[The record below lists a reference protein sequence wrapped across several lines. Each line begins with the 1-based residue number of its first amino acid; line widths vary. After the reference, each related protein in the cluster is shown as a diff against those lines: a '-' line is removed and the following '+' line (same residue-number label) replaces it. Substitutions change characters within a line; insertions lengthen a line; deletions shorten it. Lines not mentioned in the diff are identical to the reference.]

1 MKKEKIKIKRMTKR
15 IKEKKRK
22 TITKKRKK
30 NYSFLDDK
38 DLVDLV
44 EELEGMTSSFDIK
57 DDEFF
62 FSSITTISSIISSSS
77 SSSV

>member
-1 MKKEKIKIKRMTKR
+1 MKKEKIKRMTKR